1 MRPRSQTNTQT
12 APSASP
18 RWALWRNRDYLLLW
32 SGQTVST
39 LGSGIS
45 TIAFPFLILGLT
57 GSPALAGIAGA
68 LRSLP
73 YILFSLPVG
82 ALIDRWDRKWVMIL
96 CDAGRAIAL
105 GSIPFAVVLGH
116 LTIAHLFVVT
126 FVEGALFVFFDLAE
140 VACLPRVVRPEQLP
154 AATGQNQA
162 TIEIAGLLSSP
173 LGGLLYST
181 SRLLP
186 FLVDALS
193 YGASVISLFAIT
205 TRFQGERSTTTR
217 RLGAEIREGVVWL
230 WTHPLIR
237 SMALLTGGNNFVFA
251 GAPLIIIVLAQHQG
265 ATPLVTGLI
274 FSLFSVGGII
284 GSLLGTTIQKRFTF
298 AQVIIAVVVS
308 NAVLWPLYALA
319 PTLLIVG
326 VIGALLFVLNPIYN
340 VVQISYRL
348 TLIPDALQGRVNSV
362 FRLLAFGFQPL
373 GAAFAGILLQQ
384 MGPQRTILIYGAVLF
399 FMALTTVCNPSI
411 RRARPLVEARGE
423 V

>member
-1 MRPRSQTNTQT
+1 MSPLTQTNI
-12 APSASP
+12 PP
-18 RWALWRNRDYLLLW
+18 RQRWTLWRNRDYMLLW

-39 LGSGIS
+39 LGAGIS

-73 YILFSLPVG
+73 YLFLSLPVG

-96 CDAGRAIAL
+96 CDTGRAIAL

-154 AATGQNQA
+154 AAMGQNQA
-162 TIEIAGLLSSP
+162 TVEIAGLLSSP
-173 LGGLLYST
+173 LGGFLYSA

-186 FLVDALS
+186 FLADALS
-193 YGASVISLFAIT
+193 YGVSVISLFAIT
-205 TRFQGERSTTTR
+205 TPFQGERPATTR
-217 RLGAEIREGVVWL
+217 RLGAEIREGLAWL

-284 GSLLGTTIQKRFTF
+284 GSLLGSTIQKRFTF
-298 AQVIIAVVVS
+298 AQVIIAVVFI
-308 NAVLWPLYALA
+308 NALLWPLYALA
-319 PTLLIVG
+319 PTPLVVG

-348 TLIPDALQGRVNSV
+348 ALIPDALQGRVNSV

-373 GAAFAGILLQQ
+373 GAALAGILLQQ

-399 FMALTTVCNPSI
+399 LLALTTIWNPHI
-411 RRARPLVEARGE
+411 RRARPLVEAS
-423 V
+423 